1 MSFNFKIVLSAVALS
16 FAALA
21 VQAQPAVGPTATPK
35 VDAREARQQERIA
48 QGAASGALTPHERH
62 RLQHEQ
68 RAIHRAERHAKA
80 DGRVTPAER
89 RHLAHLQH
97 RASHHIYRQKHD
109 AQTRVNGPV
118 VAPR

>member
-1 MSFNFKIVLSAVALS
+1 MLPSFKTVLSAVALS

-21 VQAQPAVGPTATPK
+21 AQAQHTATPR
-35 VDAREARQQERIA
+35 VDAREARPQERIA

-62 RLQHEQ
+62 HLQHQQ

-80 DGRVTPAER
+80 DGRVTRAER

-97 RASHHIYRQKHD
+97 RASQHIHHQKHD
-109 AQTRVNGPV
+109 AQTRMHGPV
-118 VAPR
+118 VSPR

>member
-1 MSFNFKIVLSAVALS
+1 M
-16 FAALA
+16 
-21 VQAQPAVGPTATPK
+21 ATPR

-62 RLQHEQ
+62 HLQHEQ

-97 RASHHIYRQKHD
+97 RASHHIHHQKHN
-109 AQTRVNGPV
+109 AQTRVHGLV